1 MQIFIIHEG
10 ETLEVTQICGN
21 VSLATSID
29 TLGASLSFDLA
40 RNYNDI
46 NFATCEKIAVGDR
59 VLQLDAEKV
68 LFDGVLLDINTSKF
82 KKGLKC
88 LDYCFYLNKNKV
100 LKQFEEISA
109 SMAIKQLL
117 ASVDAP
123 TGEVASISTS
133 ISKLYN
139 SNTVAE
145 IINDIL
151 NQANN
156 ELGIKFII
164 EFEEGKFN
172 IIPFKPL
179 EIEFVSKK
187 TGDES
192 VTESILEMKN
202 KVVVI
207 SNEQDDAEILAV
219 AQDDI
224 NIEKYGSLQEIISVD
239 PDEDEAKA
247 RNIAS
252 TKLKELNKVFKTASL
267 KAFGHS
273 GIKAGRL
280 VNLDNAEFYLKGQY
294 LIKSCTHTWNKGE
307 FITSVEVEEYVK

>member
-1 MQIFIIHEG
+1 MQLFITHEG
-10 ETLEVTQICGN
+10 ETLELTQICGN
-21 VSLATSID
+21 VSLQTSLD

-59 VLQLDAEKV
+59 VLQLDGDKV

-82 KKGLKC
+82 KKSVKC

-109 SMAIKQLL
+109 SVAIKQLF
-117 ASVDAP
+117 ASVNAP
-123 TGEVASISTS
+123 VGEVASISTS

-156 ELGIKFII
+156 ELGTRYII
-164 EFEEGKFN
+164 EFEGGKFN
-172 IIPFKPL
+172 IVLFKPL
-179 EIEFVSKK
+179 EVEFVSKK

-202 KVVVI
+202 KVIVI
-207 SNEQDDAEILAV
+207 SNEQDEAEILAT
-219 AQDDI
+219 AQDDK
-224 NIEKYGSLQEIISVD
+224 NIQKYGSLQEIISVD

-247 RNIAS
+247 RNIAT
-252 TKLKELNKVFKTASL
+252 TKLKELNKVFKTATL
-267 KAFGHS
+267 KAFGHA

-280 VNLDNAEFYLKGQY
+280 VKLENNEFYLQGQY
-294 LIKSCTHTWNKGE
+294 LIKSCTHTWDKGE
-307 FITSVEVEEYVK
+307 FITSVEVEQYVE